1 MHRETAKRIEQLIS
15 KLSNTQMCEL
25 FKVFQKNKCS
35 YTINSNGVFLNLSW
49 LSEEA
54 LIDIEKYIIFCIES
68 TNKLNEYEQEYSEL
82 DKKMNNSETVI
93 ENTKDDVD
101 KVKQKNKVESIRPQS
116 RVSSS
121 MKFYLLKK
129 KFSRNNSI
137 QLSVCKDILT
147 KDKPLIC
154 K

>member
-15 KLSNTQMCEL
+15 KLSDTQMCEL
-25 FKVFQKNKCS
+25 FKVFKKNKCS

-82 DKKMNNSETVI
+82 DKKINNNETVI

-137 QLSVCKDILT
+137 QLPICKDILT